1 MKGEKE
7 LYLPRETIELEL
19 KGVEKLLKAQGIF
32 DRTLEEIIHMGQLSM
47 YQYWVMMH
55 MYMKHPLRNDLHEI
69 QIVHNKAYDKKVTRG
84 WGESKKEYDVFDK
97 TKNYLIKEGQ
107 GFYLLLNDFKTNKA
121 GSGVAKKIV
130 IEDKPLLKIMR
141 KFIKITGAEG
151 YLFTVD
157 GSNPFTTNQFT
168 QFLQKWNK
176 TILGKPI
183 GTRMMRKI
191 FYTDKY
197 DEEIIDELQKD
208 AGNNLHSISTAVL
221 VYKKEKPTQTQ
232 S

>member
-1 MKGEKE
+1 M
-7 LYLPRETIELEL
+7 L
-19 KGVEKLLKAQGIF
+19 
-32 DRTLEEIIHMGQLSM
+32 M
-47 YQYWVMMH
+47 
-55 MYMKHPLRNDLHEI
+55 
-69 QIVHNKAYDKKVTRG
+69 
-84 WGESKKEYDVFDK
+84 
-97 TKNYLIKEGQ
+97 
-107 GFYLLLNDFKTNKA
+107 
-121 GSGVAKKIV
+121 
-130 IEDKPLLKIMR
+130 KIMR

-157 GSNPFTTNQFT
+157 GDKPFTTNQFT

-208 AGNNLHSISTAVL
+208 ADNNLHSVSTAVNI
-221 VYKKEKPTQTQ
+221 YKKEKPIHEV
-232 S
+232 